1 MLNIST
7 ALFLL
12 NRGRLKNSL
21 KRKPVFTEYF
31 PSLKLVGVPWGSK
44 LNILKFPPQFVYNHE
59 KKKNTAASGTDFV
72 SRHTSTKKCCAFA
85 RTLKG
90 RGRGSLNFVDPTV
103 KSTILTAGPGK
114 QKKNK
119 EEKESISK
127 KNYNLIKQHKAGTN
141 TRMI

>member
-12 NRGRLKNSL
+12 NRGRPENSL
-21 KRKPVFTEYF
+21 KGKLLFTEYF
-31 PSLKLVGVPWGSK
+31 LSLKLVEVPWDSK

-59 KKKNTAASGTDFV
+59 KKNPAASGTDFV

-119 EEKESISK
+119 EKMSQLQRKSTIW
-127 KNYNLIKQHKAGTN
+127 
-141 TRMI
+141 